1 MWTHLI
7 TYWNLWCF
15 IISINFISTLVLGLL
30 VLQTLFS
37 LISFVFFVLVSFY
50 IILFVLFFANLP
62 ILFYRF
68 STPKKQEA
76 NIDIWFYL
84 LFLWTV
90 YLVTN
95 KFLCL
100 LKWVWVFCLNRTCCV
115 AIIFSRIIHE
125 GILPPTVVLWN
136 VQKMLSMRTMI
147 IKYCTYLLS

>member
-1 MWTHLI
+1 MNPFN
-7 TYWNLWCF
+7 NLLKSLMFYYFDKFHQHTGFGASGFADTFF
-15 IISINFISTLVLGLL
+15 INIVRFFCIGFFLYH
-30 VLQTLFS
+30 
-37 LISFVFFVLVSFY
+37 FVCS
-50 IILFVLFFANLP
+50 FFANLP

-68 STPKKQEA
+68 STQKKQEA
-76 NIDIWFYL
+76 NINIWFYL

-100 LKWVWVFCLNRTCCV
+100 LKWVWVSCLNRTCCV

-136 VQKMLSMRTMI
+136 VRKMLSMRTMI
-147 IKYCTYLLS
+147 IKYCTYLFS